1 MADKKSFSLSD
12 VIRGSVGEAST
23 AAMGAAPA
31 PAEGR
36 EQIVYLPRT
45 ALVADERNFY
55 SMDGIEDLAR
65 NIELVGIL
73 DPLRVRPIEGEQG
86 LYRVVSGHR
95 RRAAVDWL
103 ALHGKDLGELPC
115 ILEPAGASDALTE
128 LRLIYAN
135 SDTRRMSDADL
146 AKQAERVQALLYE
159 LKEAGYEF
167 PGRMRDYVAE
177 ACKVSKTKLST
188 LKVIRE
194 KLPEAYRAD
203 FEGGKM
209 STDAAYR
216 IASAPA
222 ELQERIVRAYPK
234 KPPDAA
240 QVRALAEL
248 RGAKWGEGLKCPDGT
263 PCGHGDAFLRHD
275 ATCDEWSRCEGKTC
289 CLDCEFSTRDFSP
302 CSSACARAKKLRD
315 EKAAQ
320 KREDRAK
327 SLAAENR
334 AKWKKISKSARRLLL
349 AVEAAM
355 LEDKER
361 LPASLLGKRLTVA
374 DLREIAGGSQT
385 WTEKQPPY
393 WDPLKFELGQQER
406 QWLDL
411 LGCTSDF
418 LLGLTD
424 DPAPRADRAEEP
436 EPPAPAWRTGT
447 PPKDGHYWT
456 MEDNG
461 ELTDLY
467 LKAGTWYPWRHECR
481 PYFDGDYG
489 EIVKWYPLPED
500 EA

>member
-23 AAMGAAPA
+23 AAIGAAPA

-55 SMDGIEDLAR
+55 SMDGIEELAR

-135 SDTRRMSDADL
+135 ADTRRMSDADL

-240 QVRALAEL
+240 QVKTLAEL
-248 RGAKWGEGLKCPDGT
+248 RGAKWGEGLKCPDGK

-275 ATCDEWSRCEGKTC
+275 ATCYEWSRCKGKTC
-289 CLDCEFSTRDFSP
+289 CLDCDFSP
-302 CSSACARAKKLRD
+302 CSSACALAKKLRD

-320 KREDRAK
+320 KKKDRAK
-327 SLAAENR
+327 SREAENR
-334 AKWKKISKSARRLLL
+334 AQWKRVSKSARRLLL

-355 LEDKER
+355 LDDKER
-361 LPASLLGKRLTVA
+361 LPASLKGVRLKVA

-393 WDPLKFELGQQER
+393 WDPFKFELGQQER

-424 DPAPRADRAEEP
+424 DPAPRADRAEAP

-447 PPKDGHYWT
+447 PPRQGLYWCKLALDDHT
-456 MEDNG
+456 LCLQAVYNDLVNRFEHENG
-461 ELTDLY
+461 VRLNG
-467 LKAGTWYPWRHECR
+467 KVVG
-481 PYFDGDYG
+481 
-489 EIVKWYPLPED
+489 WYPLPEED